1 MRRAALWAFL
11 AVALAAAAC
20 GKLGPPLRA
29 PEAGAGQQTAPPPET
44 PGPGSAPE
52 TTQEESP

>member
-44 PGPGSAPE
+44 PGPGSEAE
-52 TTQEESP
+52 AGQEESP

>member
-1 MRRAALWAFL
+1 VRRAALWAIL

>member
-1 MRRAALWAFL
+1 VRRAAVFAAAL
-11 AVALAAAAC
+11 AALLAAAAC

-29 PEAGAGQQTAPPPET
+29 PE
-44 PGPGSAPE
+44 

>member
-1 MRRAALWAFL
+1 MRRAVLWAFL

-29 PEAGAGQQTAPPPET
+29 PEAGAGQQAAPPPET